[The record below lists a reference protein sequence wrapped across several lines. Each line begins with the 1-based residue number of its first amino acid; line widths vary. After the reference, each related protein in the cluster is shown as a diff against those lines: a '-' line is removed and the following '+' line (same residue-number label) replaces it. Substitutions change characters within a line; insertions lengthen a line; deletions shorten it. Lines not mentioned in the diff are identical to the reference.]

1 MSINAPPAATRD
13 DSALPD
19 GPPGLGNRAP
29 MPVSPRRFGGVIPE
43 HETPQMLRAAVLRLA
58 WPSIVEN
65 LLQSLV
71 QIATT
76 AMVSRLGADA
86 LAGVGVGNQ
95 LMQVGISTF
104 FAVSTGTTVLVA
116 YNIGAGN
123 PREAGQAGEAV
134 LFHRHRPLGDR
145 RIPRLPLFRATHPAA
160 RRGARTSSSEG
171 AKFLRI
177 EALGTIFLVTMFIS
191 SGILRGSG
199 DTRTPMLVTLSINF
213 INVGVSLP
221 LIFGLGPLPHLG
233 VVGAACGN
241 IVARFI
247 GSVGARLHRL
257 ARAARR
263 QYRRAAGMEAAMDA
277 HQAADRY
284 RPAEHDGI
292 ALPLRRHDDLRRR
305 DRQPRH
311 DGVRRAAGGEHLL
324 ADDALPR
331 LRLLDRRPDARPASR
346 SARTSRSAPPSRP
359 GWRRA
364 PARSGW
370 RRWASSTSSAA
381 RWLVIPFSAGD
392 PQIRSIAAN
401 ALKVLA
407 FSMPIQATGLVLAG
421 SLRGAGDTRW
431 PMFSTGASMWL
442 VRIPAAYLF
451 GVVLGLGIPGAYLAP
466 DPRFGGH
473 VRPQS
478 LALPQRALEDRPQ
491 PAAAPGAVRAEPHPP
506 TPSPSRW
513 RGGAMR

>member
-1 MSINAPPAATRD
+1 MSTNALPIATRD
-13 DSALPD
+13 PQSPFDDSVEREESAPLP
-19 GPPGLGNRAP
+19 
-29 MPVSPRRFGGVIPE
+29 PRRFGGVIPE
-43 HETPQMLRAAVLRLA
+43 FETPRMLRAAVLRLA

-86 LAGVGVGNQ
+86 LAGVGVANQ
-95 LMQVGISTF
+95 LMMVGISTF

-116 YNIGAGN
+116 FNVGAGN
-123 PREAGQAGEAV
+123 PHEAEQAAKQSYFIGIILSAIVAV
-134 LFHRHRPLGDR
+134 LGFLFSAPL
-145 RIPRLPLFRATHPAA
+145 IRLL
-160 RRGARTSSSEG
+160 GAEPNVVAEG

-241 IVARFI
+241 IAARFVGCVVLVSIVWRGRRGVSIAGRAGWKPRWTLIKRLIDI
-247 GSVGARLHRL
+247 GLPSMLESLFRAGGMTIFAVVIVSLGTTAFAAQQVANLFWQMTLFPGFGFSTAALTLTGQSLGARKPERAVL
-257 ARAARR
+257 ATWVATRACTIW
-263 QYRRAAGMEAAMDA
+263 MTTM
-277 HQAADRY
+277 
-284 RPAEHDGI
+284 
-292 ALPLRRHDDLRRR
+292 
-305 DRQPRH
+305 
-311 DGVRRAAGGEHLL
+311 GVIYFFLG
-324 ADDALPR
+324 P
-331 LRLLDRRPDARPASR
+331 
-346 SARTSRSAPPSRP
+346 
-359 GWRRA
+359 
-364 PARSGW
+364 
-370 RRWASSTSSAA
+370 
-381 RWLVIPFSAGD
+381 WLVIPFSADD
-392 PQIRSIAAN
+392 PHIRGIAAH
-401 ALKVLA
+401 ALKILC

-451 GVVLGLGIPGAYLAP
+451 GVVLGLGIPGAYLGLILDAAVTSGLNLW
-466 DPRFGGH
+466 RYRSG
-473 VRPQS
+473 RWQTARS
-478 LALPQRALEDRPQ
+478 LS
-491 PAAAPGAVRAEPHPP
+491 AAPAR
-506 TPSPSRW
+506 
-513 RGGAMR
+513 

>member
-1 MSINAPPAATRD
+1 MSTN
-13 DSALPD
+13 ALPIAPHD
-19 GPPGLGNRAP
+19 RQSPLGDTIEREESAP
-29 MPVSPRRFGGVIPE
+29 LPPRRFGGVIPE
-43 HETPQMLRAAVLRLA
+43 NETPKMLRAAVLRLA

-76 AMVSRLGADA
+76 AMVSRLGAAA

-123 PREAGQAGEAV
+123 PREAGQAAKQSYFIGIILSVIVAILGFLFSAPLIRLLGAEPAV
-134 LFHRHRPLGDR
+134 V
-145 RIPRLPLFRATHPAA
+145 A
-160 RRGARTSSSEG
+160 EG

-213 INVGVSLP
+213 INIGVSLP

-247 GSVGARLHRL
+247 GCVVLVSIVWRGRRGVSIAGRAGWKPRWTLIKRLIDIGLPSMLESLFRSGGMTIFAAVIVSLGTVAYASQQVANIFWQMTLFPGFGFSTAALTLTGQSLGAGKPE
-257 ARAARR
+257 RAALATWVAT
-263 QYRRAAGMEAAMDA
+263 RACTIWMTSMGVV
-277 HQAADRY
+277 Y
-284 RPAEHDGI
+284 FFLG
-292 ALPLRRHDDLRRR
+292 PL
-305 DRQPRH
+305 
-311 DGVRRAAGGEHLL
+311 
-324 ADDALPR
+324 
-331 LRLLDRRPDARPASR
+331 
-346 SARTSRSAPPSRP
+346 
-359 GWRRA
+359 
-364 PARSGW
+364 
-370 RRWASSTSSAA
+370 
-381 RWLVIPFSAGD
+381 LVIPFSAGD
-392 PQIRSIAAN
+392 PHIASIAAN
-401 ALKVLA
+401 ALKVLT

-431 PMFSTGASMWL
+431 PMFSTGASMWF

-451 GVVLGLGIPGAYLAP
+451 GVVLGLGIPGAYLGLIL
-466 DPRFGGH
+466 D
-473 VRPQS
+473 
-478 LALPQRALEDRPQ
+478 
-491 PAAAPGAVRAEPHPP
+491 GAVTSGLNLWRYR
-506 TPSPSRW
+506 SGRW
-513 RGGAMR
+513 QTARSLNVAPAR

>member
-1 MSINAPPAATRD
+1 MSTN
-13 DSALPD
+13 ALPIAPHD
-19 GPPGLGNRAP
+19 RQIPPDAAIAIEREESAP
-29 MPVSPRRFGGVIPE
+29 LPPRRFGGVIPE
-43 HETPQMLRAAVLRLA
+43 NETPKMLRAAVLRLA

-76 AMVSRLGADA
+76 AMVSRLGAAA

-123 PREAGQAGEAV
+123 PREAGQAAKQSYFIGIILSVIVAILGF
-134 LFHRHRPLGDR
+134 LFSAPL
-145 RIPRLPLFRATHPAA
+145 IRLL
-160 RRGARTSSSEG
+160 GAEPVVVAEG

-247 GSVGARLHRL
+247 GCVVLVSIVWRGRRGVSIAGRAGWKPRWTLIKRLIDIGLPSMLESLFRSGGMTIFAAVIVSLGTVAYASQQVANIFWQMTLFPGFGFSTAALTLTGQSLGAGKSE
-257 ARAARR
+257 RAALATWVAT
-263 QYRRAAGMEAAMDA
+263 RACTIWMTSM
-277 HQAADRY
+277 
-284 RPAEHDGI
+284 GI
-292 ALPLRRHDDLRRR
+292 VYFFLGPL
-305 DRQPRH
+305 
-311 DGVRRAAGGEHLL
+311 
-324 ADDALPR
+324 
-331 LRLLDRRPDARPASR
+331 
-346 SARTSRSAPPSRP
+346 
-359 GWRRA
+359 
-364 PARSGW
+364 
-370 RRWASSTSSAA
+370 
-381 RWLVIPFSAGD
+381 LVIPFSAGD
-392 PQIRSIAAN
+392 PHIASIAAN
-401 ALKVLA
+401 ALKVLT

-431 PMFSTGASMWL
+431 PMFSTGASMWF

-451 GVVLGLGIPGAYLAP
+451 GVVLGLGIPGAYLGLILDGAVTSGLNLW
-466 DPRFGGH
+466 RYRSG
-473 VRPQS
+473 RWQTARS
-478 LALPQRALEDRPQ
+478 LN
-491 PAAAPGAVRAEPHPP
+491 AAPAR
-506 TPSPSRW
+506 
-513 RGGAMR
+513 

>member
-1 MSINAPPAATRD
+1 MSTNALPIATRD
-13 DSALPD
+13 PRSLPD
-19 GPPGLGNRAP
+19 ETSDPTASTLPP
-29 MPVSPRRFGGVIPE
+29 PRRFGGLIPE
-43 HETPQMLRAAVLRLA
+43 HETPKMLRAAVLRLA

-123 PREAGQAGEAV
+123 PKEAGQAAKQSYFIGIILSVIVALLGF
-134 LFHRHRPLGDR
+134 LFSAPLIG
-145 RIPRLPLFRATHPAA
+145 LL
-160 RRGARTSSSEG
+160 GAEPSVVAEG

-247 GSVGARLHRL
+247 GCV
-257 ARAARR
+257 
-263 QYRRAAGMEAAMDA
+263 
-277 HQAADRY
+277 
-284 RPAEHDGI
+284 
-292 ALPLRRHDDLRRR
+292 
-305 DRQPRH
+305 
-311 DGVRRAAGGEHLL
+311 
-324 ADDALPR
+324 
-331 LRLLDRRPDARPASR
+331 
-346 SARTSRSAPPSRP
+346 
-359 GWRRA
+359 
-364 PARSGW
+364 
-370 RRWASSTSSAA
+370 
-381 RWLVIPFSAGD
+381 
-392 PQIRSIAAN
+392 
-401 ALKVLA
+401 
-407 FSMPIQATGLVLAG
+407 
-421 SLRGAGDTRW
+421 
-431 PMFSTGASMWL
+431 
-442 VRIPAAYLF
+442 
-451 GVVLGLGIPGAYLAP
+451 
-466 DPRFGGH
+466 
-473 VRPQS
+473 
-478 LALPQRALEDRPQ
+478 
-491 PAAAPGAVRAEPHPP
+491 
-506 TPSPSRW
+506 
-513 RGGAMR
+513 

>member
-1 MSINAPPAATRD
+1 MSTNALPAAMRD

-19 GPPGLGNRAP
+19 GPPELGESAP
-29 MPVSPRRFGGVIPE
+29 IPVSPRHFGGVIPE

-123 PREAGQAGEAV
+123 PREAGQAAKQSYFIGICLSVIVAV
-134 LFHRHRPLGDR
+134 LGFLFSAPL
-145 RIPRLPLFRATHPAA
+145 IRLI
-160 RRGARTSSSEG
+160 GADANVVVEG

-213 INVGVSLP
+213 INVAVSLP

-247 GSVGARLHRL
+247 GSVVLVSIVWRGRRGVSIAGRQGWRPRMAPIKRLIDIGLPSMMESLFRSGGMTIFAAVIVSLGTTAYAAQQVANIFWQMTLFPGFGFSTAALTLTGQSLGANKPE
-257 ARAARR
+257 RAALATWVAT
-263 QYRRAAGMEAAMDA
+263 RACTIWMASM
-277 HQAADRY
+277 
-284 RPAEHDGI
+284 GI
-292 ALPLRRHDDLRRR
+292 VYFVC
-305 DRQPRH
+305 
-311 DGVRRAAGGEHLL
+311 G
-324 ADDALPR
+324 
-331 LRLLDRRPDARPASR
+331 
-346 SARTSRSAPPSRP
+346 T
-359 GWRRA
+359 
-364 PARSGW
+364 
-370 RRWASSTSSAA
+370 
-381 RWLVIPFSAGD
+381 WLVIPFSAGD
-392 PQIRSIAAN
+392 PEIRSIAAN
-401 ALKVLA
+401 ALKVLT

-431 PMFSTGASMWL
+431 PMFSTGASMWF

-451 GVVLGLGIPGAYLAP
+451 GVVLGLGIPGAYIALIFDSAVTSGLNLW
-466 DPRFGGH
+466 RYRSG
-473 VRPQS
+473 RWKTARS
-478 LALPQRALEDRPQ
+478 LS
-491 PAAAPGAVRAEPHPP
+491 AAPAR
-506 TPSPSRW
+506 
-513 RGGAMR
+513 